1 MGLNLRPV
9 FSKHL
14 FLIASPLLR
23 TREVLRFTLHAI
35 HVSLL
40 LPSILSLELYLD
52 AHYVQ
57 QALEP
62 QRRWVWTSAAGMQV
76 SPRLP
81 CGFTTWMVS
90 GQADPEE
97 SKCH

>member
-23 TREVLRFTLHAI
+23 TREVLQFTL

-40 LPSILSLELYLD
+40 LPSIFSLELYLD
-52 AHYVQ
+52 ARYVQ
-57 QALEP
+57 RALEP
-62 QRRWVWTSAAGMQV
+62 QRHWVWTSAAGIQV

-81 CGFTTWMVS
+81 
-90 GQADPEE
+90 
-97 SKCH
+97 